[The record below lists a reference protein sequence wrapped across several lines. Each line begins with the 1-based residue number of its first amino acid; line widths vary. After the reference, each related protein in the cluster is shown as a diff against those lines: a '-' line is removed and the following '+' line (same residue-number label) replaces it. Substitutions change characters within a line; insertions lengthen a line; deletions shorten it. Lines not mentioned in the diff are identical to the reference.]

1 MRLETLSP
9 NPGAKHRNKRLGCGE
24 SAGHGKTS
32 GKGHKGQKA
41 RAGGTVRHG
50 FEGGQMPIYRRLPKK
65 GFNNAAFCYNWAS
78 INVSTLDEVFEDGDE
93 INEVTLRDAKL
104 VKGRWDGVK
113 ILGSGELAKKLTV
126 CANAFSASATTK
138 IEAKGGK
145 CEVVTRVKPVATK
158 G

>member
-1 MRLETLSP
+1 MRLDTLSP
-9 NPGAKHRNKRLGCGE
+9 RPGSKHRIKRLGCGE
-24 SAGHGKTS
+24 SSGHGKTS

-78 INVSTLDEVFEDGDE
+78 INVSTLEEFFNDGDE

-113 ILGSGELAKKLTV
+113 ILGFGELTKKLTV
-126 CANAFSASATTK
+126 NVDRISASAKEK
-138 IEAKGGK
+138 IENAGGSVSTSASAA
-145 CEVVTRVKPVATK
+145 E
-158 G
+158 

>member
-9 NPGAKHRNKRLGCGE
+9 NAGAKHRNKRLGCGE
-24 SAGHGKTS
+24 SSGHGKTS

-65 GFNNAAFCYNWAS
+65 GFNNVAFALKWAT
-78 INVSTLDEVFEDGDE
+78 INVSTLDEVFEDGAE
-93 INEVTLRDAKL
+93 VNEVTLREAKL

-113 ILGSGELAKKLTV
+113 ILGNGELTKKLTIHV
-126 CANAFSASATTK
+126 DLVTASAKEK
-138 IEAKGGK
+138 IEKAGGS
-145 CEVVTRVKPVATK
+145 VTLPASAPAPASE
-158 G
+158 

>member
-1 MRLETLSP
+1 MRLDTLSP
-9 NPGAKHRNKRLGCGE
+9 NVGSKHRIKRLGCGE
-24 SAGHGKTS
+24 SSGHGKTS

-78 INVSTLDEVFEDGDE
+78 LNVSTLDEVFEDGDE
-93 INEVTLRDAKL
+93 INEVTLRGANL

-113 ILGSGELAKKLTV
+113 ILGFGEITKKLTV
-126 CANAFSASATTK
+126 SVDRISASAKAK
-138 IEAKGGK
+138 IEAAGGT
-145 CEVVTRVKPVATK
+145 VTTPAAK
-158 G
+158 

>member
-1 MRLETLSP
+1 MRLDTLSP
-9 NPGAKHRNKRLGCGE
+9 NVGSKHRIKRLGCGE
-24 SAGHGKTS
+24 SSGHGKTS

-78 INVSTLDEVFEDGDE
+78 LNVSTLEEVFEDGDE
-93 INEVTLRDAKL
+93 INEVTLREANL

-113 ILGSGELAKKLTV
+113 ILGFGEITKKFTV
-126 CANAFSASATTK
+126 NVDRISASAKAK
-138 IEAKGGK
+138 IEAAGGT
-145 CEVVTRVKPVATK
+145 VTTPAAK
-158 G
+158 

>member
-1 MRLETLSP
+1 MRLDSLSP
-9 NPGAKHRNKRLGCGE
+9 TPGAKHRIKRLGCGE
-24 SAGHGKTS
+24 SSGHGKTS

-78 INVSTLDEVFEDGDE
+78 INVSSLDEVFEDGDE

-113 ILGSGELAKKLTV
+113 ILGFGEITKKLTV
-126 CANAFSASATTK
+126 NVDRISASAREK
-138 IEAKGGK
+138 IEKAGGT
-145 CEVVTRVKPVATK
+145 VTSRGPAAE
-158 G
+158 

>member
-1 MRLETLSP
+1 MRLDSLSP
-9 NPGAKHRNKRLGCGE
+9 NPGAKHRIKLLGCGE
-24 SAGHGKTS
+24 SSGHGKTS

-78 INVSTLDEVFEDGDE
+78 INVSTLDEIFEDGDE
-93 INEVTLRDAKL
+93 VNEVTLRDAKL

-113 ILGSGELAKKLTV
+113 ILGFGEITKKLTV
-126 CANAFSASATTK
+126 NVDRISASAREK
-138 IEAKGGK
+138 IEKAGGT
-145 CEVVTRVKPVATK
+145 VTSRGPAAE
-158 G
+158 